1 MRPASIRRADALF
14 SGLEALGRHQ
24 SFMLAGIAEQHAG
37 GRRAAYVHAKMML
50 VDDVWATVGSCN
62 LHAFSLAGNS
72 EMNAAVWDAEVTRGL
87 RCTLFAQH
95 LGMDTAR
102 LDDRAALRLFQDI
115 ARSNRVKMER
125 RAPDWQGLAFALS
138 PETYARKSGVTA
150 ELT

>member
-1 MRPASIRRADALF
+1 LF
-14 SGLEALGRHQ
+14 GGLEALGRHEN
-24 SFMLAGIAEQHAG
+24 FMLAGIAERHAG
-37 GRRAAYVHAKMML
+37 GRRAAYVHAKLML

-62 LHAFSLAGNS
+62 LHAFSLAGHS
-72 EMNAAVWDAEVTRGL
+72 EMNASIWDAEVTHVL

-115 ARSNRVKMER
+115 ARRNRVKMER
-125 RAPDWQGLAFALS
+125 RESDWQGSAFALS

-150 ELT
+150 DLT

>member
-1 MRPASIRRADALF
+1 MRPASIPGQALF

-24 SFMLAGIAEQHAG
+24 SFMLAGIAERHAG

-62 LHAFSLAGNS
+62 LHAFSLAGTS

-115 ARSNRVKMER
+115 ARRNRVKMER

-138 PETYARKSGVTA
+138 PEAYARKSGVTA